1 MNSEAANVEA
11 FVKKYMINEEGR
23 VVALRDFG
31 DVKVGD
37 VGGFVWSEKNLSHEG
52 NCWIYENARVYGEA
66 QVYENAQVC
75 ENARVCGN
83 AWVFGNARVYG
94 VMRSDGFSFCYVS
107 CADREHRVIAGCRY
121 FTMPEAR
128 EHWGTEHPKHEETC
142 VILDALERLSKVR
155 EEGCV

>member
-1 MNSEAANVEA
+1 
-11 FVKKYMINEEGR
+11 
-23 VVALRDFG
+23 
-31 DVKVGD
+31 
-37 VGGFVWSEKNLSHEG
+37 
-52 NCWIYENARVYGEA
+52 
-66 QVYENAQVC
+66 
-75 ENARVCGN
+75 
-83 AWVFGNARVYG
+83 
-94 VMRSDGFSFCYVS
+94 MRSDGFSFCYVS